1 MIRFRY
7 LALLLMIAILPAI
20 AQTPNKRLI
29 LKDGS
34 YQITKHY
41 EIVGDR
47 VRFVSAER
55 GGEVEE
61 IPVSLV
67 DWVATEK
74 WARDHAPG
82 TADKPS
88 TDATAN
94 PASQAAA
101 EIDKEEAADR
111 AEAELRVPEVAPGL
125 RLPDEDG
132 VWALDTFR
140 GTPELVHVEQNGG
153 NLDNQTSH
161 SILRSPANP
170 LAGIKT
176 QIQLLGIRS
185 KIRLH
190 VNEPVLYLNLDNP
203 DKESA
208 PADAITVE
216 THGAGSAKAKYKKSD
231 SPAASRYA
239 IVRVQLSKNSR
250 VVASN
255 DVSMLGK
262 TSQTEDIV
270 DTTAVMLPGK
280 HWLKL
285 TPKQPLEIGEY
296 ALIEIISPKEVNMAV
311 WDFRIDPTSQENI
324 NARMPLQRQP

>member
-7 LALLLMIAILPAI
+7 LVLLLMIAILPAI

-61 IPVSLV
+61 IPTSLV

-74 WARDHAPG
+74 WAREHAPG

-88 TDATAN
+88 TDAAAN

-132 VWALDTFR
+132 TGHWILPRHARTDAPLSSTVTTVDNKSSHTFCEAR
-140 GTPELVHVEQNGG
+140 
-153 NLDNQTSH
+153 QTR
-161 SILRSPANP
+161 LREAR
-170 LAGIKT
+170 T
-176 QIQLLGIRS
+176 RIQLPGIRS

-190 VNEPVLYLNLDNP
+190 VNEPVFTSIWTIPIRKPLPPMRSRWRRMAQAPPEQVQEVRQPRGQPLCHRARTVV
-203 DKESA
+203 KEQ
-208 PADAITVE
+208 PCDRLKQ
-216 THGAGSAKAKYKKSD
+216 HRHAGQDFESE
-231 SPAASRYA
+231 
-239 IVRVQLSKNSR
+239 V
-250 VVASN
+250 
-255 DVSMLGK
+255 
-262 TSQTEDIV
+262 IV

-296 ALIEIISPKEVNMAV
+296 ALIEIISPRK
-311 WDFRIDPTSQENI
+311 
-324 NARMPLQRQP
+324 

>member
-7 LALLLMIAILPAI
+7 LVLLLMIAILPAI

-61 IPVSLV
+61 IPTSLV

-88 TDATAN
+88 TDAAAN

-132 VWALDTFR
+132 IWALDTFR
-140 GTPELVHVEQNGG
+140 GTPELVHDGAERRQPGQQEFAQHSAQHGKPVGG
-153 NLDNQTSH
+153 KQE
-161 SILRSPANP
+161 
-170 LAGIKT
+170 

-190 VNEPVLYLNLDNP
+190 VNEPVFTQ
-203 DKESA
+203 S
-208 PADAITVE
+208 
-216 THGAGSAKAKYKKSD
+216 GQ
-231 SPAASRYA
+231 SR
-239 IVRVQLSKNSR
+239 
-250 VVASN
+250 
-255 DVSMLGK
+255 
-262 TSQTEDIV
+262 
-270 DTTAVMLPGK
+270 
-280 HWLKL
+280 
-285 TPKQPLEIGEY
+285 
-296 ALIEIISPKEVNMAV
+296 
-311 WDFRIDPTSQENI
+311 
-324 NARMPLQRQP
+324 

>member
-7 LALLLMIAILPAI
+7 LVLLLMIAVLPAI

-61 IPVSLV
+61 IPTSLV

-74 WARDHAPG
+74 WAREHAPG

-88 TDATAN
+88 TDAAAN

-132 VWALDTFR
+132 IWALDTFR

-153 NLDNQTSH
+153 NLDNQSSH
-161 SILRSPANP
+161 NILRSTANP
-170 LAGIKT
+170 SAGSKN

-190 VNEPVLYLNLDNP
+190 VNEPVLYLNLDSP
-203 DKESA
+203 DKEAA

-216 THGAGSAKAKYKKSD
+216 THGAGSAKSKYKKSD

-239 IVRVQLSKNSR
+239 IVRAQLSKNSR
-250 VVASN
+250 VIASSN
-255 DVSMLGK
+255 IGMLGK
-262 TSQTEDIV
+262 TSQSDDIV

-311 WDFRIDPTSQENI
+311 WDFRIDPTSQENLD
-324 NARMPLQRQP
+324 ARLPLQRQP